1 MRCSSAA
8 VSKCQF
14 IVTYQVCD
22 KWQVLSKRTHVG
34 QGRAFKKDIYLAGD
48 SCLPEDYLFS
58 WDGAT
63 FFLRASG
70 LR

>member
-1 MRCSSAA
+1 M
-8 VSKCQF
+8 SKCQF

-22 KWQVLSKRTHVG
+22 KWQVLSKRTHVRW
-34 QGRAFKKDIYLAGD
+34 GRGLKKSGYLAGD
-48 SCLPEDYLFS
+48 SRLPEDYLFS

-63 FFLRASG
+63 FFLRASE